1 MSTWRVDQH
10 YGFGAARLPIRPEP
24 HRVTSS
30 GLREGFTDL
39 RSEFVDGGVPAMVRR
54 VVGQSPA
61 ILLFLFLTVAMFNT
75 LLRDHSDVSAI
86 EVVLLENTP
95 LPIEEVPESLPEP
108 IPLEVETPKPV
119 EIAAPKLIP
128 SRPPLEVAEKP
139 KPPPPA
145 AKPRVPEPPVMPKL
159 ARVEKPTPP
168 PPVARTN
175 RAERLRPIA
184 AAKPRME
191 LAAAALRVESV
202 RESAPRRAERMVAV
216 ARPIRKDAPRLGTP
230 AAPRLDAPA
239 DRPSPRGFRVAKMA
253 NAAPVHVPQVKLAF
267 ASTPQN
273 PAAPKPEVP
282 SRTRADAPRPKA
294 RGRVVSRA
302 PVLAA
307 APIQEPI
314 EERLTPSRRDDRL
327 APKAASRRGPRP
339 TAAMATAPARL
350 REPIAPSAP
359 VRVARP
365 SQEQA
370 PRGVPDAR
378 PGVAG
383 VPLGDLAVCMSDR
396 EEDRLKQAVVAAV
409 TTQKEC
415 ISRAGTYRFVETK
428 NLNSF
433 LMWIDRAASRSVG
446 DRCDELQHA
455 LECLQG
461 SRQRAAR

>member
-1 MSTWRVDQH
+1 MVASRRWFV
-10 YGFGAARLPIRPEP
+10 A
-24 HRVTSS
+24 SS
-30 GLREGFTDL
+30 DNPQ
-39 RSEFVDGGVPAMVRR
+39 RSCSSF
-54 VVGQSPA
+54 
-61 ILLFLFLTVAMFNT
+61 FLTVAMFNT

-119 EIAAPKLIP
+119 EIAAPKPIP

-239 DRPSPRGFRVAKMA
+239 DSLRPADSGSQRWPTR
-253 NAAPVHVPQVKLAF
+253 APVRVPQVKLAF

-339 TAAMATAPARL
+339 TATMATAPARL

-365 SQEQA
+365 SQDRRPEGHRMRGQA
-370 PRGVPDAR
+370 
-378 PGVAG
+378 
-383 VPLGDLAVCMSDR
+383 S
-396 EEDRLKQAVVAAV
+396 Q
-409 TTQKEC
+409 
-415 ISRAGTYRFVETK
+415 
-428 NLNSF
+428 
-433 LMWIDRAASRSVG
+433 
-446 DRCDELQHA
+446 
-455 LECLQG
+455 ECLWAIWR
-461 SRQRAAR
+461 SA